1 MRPRGQR
8 GPGREGV
15 GRREAGRRAR
25 GGRGCTGRGAG
36 REPGGGRQPSAPAG
50 RAARQLP
57 GVGGAERRRRGE
69 GTGGGRRG
77 SGRGGA
83 GPLVSAAPRLSPPGE
98 EERGQP
104 PPPPP
109 PSQPLRAPELAGRLG
124 SPRCAL
130 CPGRPARA
138 QPASV
143 SRWGASPGPP
153 PALPRLAWPRLC
165 VRRPQLPG
173 SSAAPARHPS
183 SPTTR
188 ALSPGAPGRASSTV
202 DRAAA
207 RRRVAAPASSSLGP
221 RPRPR
226 PRHGCEVLPRGGRG
240 PRWPG
245 LRAVPGVLRLQQG
258 DRAGGGGHL
267 SIPGASR
274 LARCTFFSIFSPR
287 TLVSWCAFVSDQLS
301 SSSLSVSFP
310 PTFFVPLLA
319 LPLPSWSPPPLPPK
333 LCEAQSRH

>member
-1 MRPRGQR
+1 MRPWGQR

-15 GRREAGRRAR
+15 GRREAGRGER

-36 REPGGGRQPSAPAG
+36 REPGGGRRPSAPAG

-109 PSQPLRAPELAGRLG
+109 SQPRRAPELAGRPG
-124 SPRCAL
+124 SPRCAPR
-130 CPGRPARA
+130 PGRPARA

-173 SSAAPARHPS
+173 SSAAPARRPS
-183 SPTTR
+183 SPTAR
-188 ALSPGAPGRASSTV
+188 ALSPGAPGRASPTV

-207 RRRVAAPASSSLGP
+207 RRRVAAPASSSPGP
-221 RPRPR
+221 RPL

-240 PRWPG
+240 PRRPG

-267 SIPGASR
+267 SILGASR
-274 LARCTFFSIFSPR
+274 VPPCPLHFLFY
-287 TLVSWCAFVSDQLS
+287 LS
-301 SSSLSVSFP
+301 SLHAGFSVR
-310 PTFFVPLLA
+310 LRL
-319 LPLPSWSPPPLPPK
+319 
-333 LCEAQSRH
+333 